1 MATATVAITL
11 FQNGIRVVQKR
22 EHFVTNEALE
32 RDLKQAL
39 DTQADATPFLSVLLV
54 SLADAEVEVE
64 GVTLTDRRTELG
76 PGTPAP
82 FAATRKPRLS
92 R

>member
-1 MATATVAITL
+1 MAAATVAITL

-54 SLADAEVEVE
+54 SLAEGNVE
-64 GVTLTDRRTELG
+64 GVELTDRRSEPG
-76 PGTPAP
+76 PGTPVP
-82 FAATRKPRLS
+82 FAATRKPRLA